1 MVINEI
7 KNIRDSGTIQTA
19 GKATTVDSAGARCST
34 SSSTPHPSTPMS
46 ARIVGRIHHGI
57 LLSRPARSDSG
68 MTSQVSSRNEDDYI
82 PLRDIIARYSPS
94 VAITSSPPDLPTEEL
109 EDSLII
115 GDEHLDTILK
125 KESDELIK
133 SSVENLV
140 PIPSDRHLLRPP
152 PEPPDVEIC
161 FDFEPDTGVVTTKV
175 VKGISEHYVHLC
187 LIFCPLLSPLIRFG
201 LHQSSHDSPTATRI
215 VGSRIFKEVQSERL
229 LSRDEFF
236 ISFIHV
242 PLSPVFDT
250 LIPFSSKNE
259 DKVFNPV
266 CDLAVSV
273 RNLALS
279 HHDPTLSHHYPDLSV
294 RDPAISVHDLAVSNH
309 DPAVSVR
316 DPVVS
321 VWDRV
326 ISVCDLAIFV
336 CDQVLSLRD
345 LSMSARDP
353 AMSVRD
359 PVVSFQDPIVSIHDP
374 AVSVYDY
381 VVSV

>member
-68 MTSQVSSRNEDDYI
+68 MTSQVSSRMNVCLMGRHGNSGDGGASGQVSNGIAQGFEKQWVGFASHTSSVKGSAMKDNSI

-94 VAITSSPPDLPTEEL
+94 VAITSSPPDLPTEEP
-109 EDSLII
+109 EDFLIM
-115 GDEHLDTILK
+115 GDEHLDTILE

-215 VGSRIFKEVQSERL
+215 VGSRIFKEVQSEKL
-229 LSRDEFF
+229 LSWDEFF
-236 ISFIHV
+236 ISFIHDH
-242 PLSPVFDT
+242 LSPVFDT

-259 DKVFNPV
+259 DKVFNPGI
-266 CDLAVSV
+266 LISP
-273 RNLALS
+273 LLS
-279 HHDPTLSHHYPDLSV
+279 H
-294 RDPAISVHDLAVSNH
+294 RGKIISNFYKTDE
-309 DPAVSVR
+309 
-316 DPVVS
+316 
-321 VWDRV
+321 
-326 ISVCDLAIFV
+326 
-336 CDQVLSLRD
+336 
-345 LSMSARDP
+345 
-353 AMSVRD
+353 
-359 PVVSFQDPIVSIHDP
+359 
-374 AVSVYDY
+374 
-381 VVSV
+381 